1 VGLLCFA
8 VLLISLAG
16 FSISLQAFYWGS
28 EIAVPSVAA
37 LAPENSKKIAQV
49 ILTNV
54 YPPGNVEL
62 VRTMAESEQSYAALL
77 HKGLVE
83 QVNANQKR
91 SLLHLALWS
100 ATLVASALAVG
111 ALLPRRNRKPQ

>member
-1 VGLLCFA
+1 MLCFA
-8 VLLISLAG
+8 ALLMALAG
-16 FSISLQAFYWGS
+16 FSISFQAFYWGR
-28 EIAVPSVAA
+28 EIVVPSVSA
-37 LAPENSKKIAQV
+37 LAPVNSKKIAQV
-49 ILTNV
+49 ILANV
-54 YPPGNVEL
+54 YPPGDVEF
-62 VRTMAESEQSYAALL
+62 VRTMVESEQSYAALL

-111 ALLPRRNRKPQ
+111 VLLLRRNRKSQ